1 MHSKS
6 FAKFQK
12 TAKRCEALIDT
23 YSALHA
29 LSAENEAIPAPPK
42 DMVRGAVVLAVSALD
57 AYVTDVFVEK
67 LVTYLKKFKPDQELI
82 DLLFAAGLDTKEA
95 LTLLTMDRPYTR
107 IRKLVYRYYAT
118 YTTQKFDV
126 IDKIFLPYRLK
137 KLTDNAA
144 AKTGQVTIKAKVM
157 KLIERRHEIAHG
169 GDYNQHGRIND
180 IDEKRVGRW
189 VRQLEALVTA
199 MDEIICARIPTPPVR
214 QANGVVGAVAAP
226 ANEDDIAPN
235 AAPPVGP
242 V

>member
-1 MHSKS
+1 MHSKA

-12 TAKRCEALIDT
+12 TAKRCETLVDM
-23 YSALHA
+23 YSVLHA
-29 LSAENEAIPAPPK
+29 LSVENDAIPMPPK

-67 LVTYLKKFKPDQELI
+67 LVTYLKRHKPDQDLI
-82 DLLFAAGLDTKEA
+82 DLLFDAGLDTREA
-95 LTLLTMDRPYTR
+95 LTLINMDRPYTR

-126 IDKIFLPYRLK
+126 IDRIFLPYRLK

-144 AKTGQVTIKAKVM
+144 AKTGKATIKNKVI

-180 IDEKRVGRW
+180 IDEGRVGGW
-189 VRQLEALVTA
+189 VKHLEELVKA
-199 MDEIICARIPTPPVR
+199 MDEIICARIPTPPPR
-214 QANGVVGAVAAP
+214 QANGAAGAAAP
-226 ANEDDIAPN
+226 QGNNDE
-235 AAPPVGP
+235 AAPDAPP
-242 V
+242 LPE